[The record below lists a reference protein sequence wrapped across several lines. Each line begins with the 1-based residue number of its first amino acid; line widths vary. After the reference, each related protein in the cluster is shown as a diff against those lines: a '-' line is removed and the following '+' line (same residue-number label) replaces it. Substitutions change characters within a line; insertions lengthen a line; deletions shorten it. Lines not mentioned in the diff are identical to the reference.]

1 MDRFVI
7 RNKFFFFTGAAI
19 FVVTTYY
26 SIAKNNN
33 SMPMLSVTV
42 VGIILM
48 LFGFKK
54 PKEK

>member
-19 FVVTTYY
+19 FVASTYY